1 MKTHLVLLGV
11 ANILLDQ
18 GSPGVG
24 EGTEAVGDA
33 VALAAVILI
42 DGGEILILIQ
52 DFRRFL

>member
-11 ANILLDQ
+11 ANVLLDQ

-24 EGTEAVGDA
+24 EGTQAVRDA

-42 DGGEILILIQ
+42 DGGEILMVCRLH
-52 DFRRFL
+52 